1 LSRSN
6 CMRYGGWYQIAFEN
20 GLKSDLTSVS
30 AGDRRLLC
38 LRRESGFDVFDA
50 VCPHRGADLGVGGK
64 LADGCVICP
73 YHGHRVALGA
83 DNGAEFSVAK
93 YPSITV
99 GGLVFA
105 LIGDFEH
112 GALPRMLDYLNRT
125 HKIFPGFEKSIR
137 IAPEMVIENAFDWA
151 HFPPVHDV
159 LKVTYGQPRTE
170 DGVFTAELTLRVGPS
185 MWQGTDDGT
194 HHDDGDTWVEVPLL
208 ARAYSPCLTITQVAI
223 GGGDH
228 PHFVIAS
235 AVPQMDGSATVRL
248 SVALP
253 LNADGSAPTKDM
265 ADIILQFESMGL
277 EQDRPVWENLAVNA
291 RPRYTDEDANVLA
304 FRQWCNRY
312 SLERIA
318 GGAHPAPR
326 HRARA
331 EESSIED
338 GES

>member
-1 LSRSN
+1 
-6 CMRYGGWYQIAFEN
+6 MRHGGWYQIAFESD
-20 GLKSDLTSVS
+20 LTSDLTSVWV
-30 AGDRRLLC
+30 GDRKLLC
-38 LRRESGFDVFDA
+38 VRRESRVDVYDA
-50 VCPHRGADLGVGGK
+50 VCPHRGAELAVGGQ
-64 LADGCVICP
+64 LEGGCVICP
-73 YHGHRVALGA
+73 YHGHRIALGT
-83 DNGAEFSVAK
+83 DNGAEFKVRR

-99 GGLVFA
+99 GSLVFA
-105 LIGDFEH
+105 LIGDFEL
-112 GALPRMLDYLNRT
+112 GALPRMLEYLSST
-125 HKIFPGFEKSIR
+125 HRIFPGFVKSIR

-159 LKVTYGQPRTE
+159 LKVTYGRPRIK

-194 HHDDGDTWVEVPLL
+194 HHDDGNTWVEVPLL

-228 PHFVIAS
+228 PHYVIAA
-235 AVPQMDGSATVRL
+235 AVPKMDGTSTIRL

-253 LNADGSAPTKDM
+253 LNDDGSAPTRDV

-277 EQDRPVWENLAVNA
+277 EQDRPVWENLAVDA

-312 SLERIA
+312 SLERNGA
-318 GGAHPAPR
+318 GAHPASR
-326 HRARA
+326 NRAR
-331 EESSIED
+331 EEASSIEE
-338 GES
+338 GEA